1 MDWTEWETESKTQDQ
16 NIKPIEIITQCY
28 HVAENAERIH
38 RVKSQESQ
46 RLLIGK
52 WCFCRSAPFA
62 TAKSQ
67 DLSKNKR
74 LADCWVD

>member
-1 MDWTEWETESKTQDQ
+1 M
-16 NIKPIEIITQCY
+16 
-28 HVAENAERIH
+28 AENAERIH

-52 WCFCRSAPFA
+52 WCFCRSAQFA

-74 LADCWVD
+74 LADFWVD